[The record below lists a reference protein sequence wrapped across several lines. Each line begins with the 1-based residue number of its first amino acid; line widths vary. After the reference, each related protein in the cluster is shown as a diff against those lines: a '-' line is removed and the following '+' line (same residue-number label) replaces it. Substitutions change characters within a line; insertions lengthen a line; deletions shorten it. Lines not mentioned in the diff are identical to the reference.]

1 MGPKKFELVAGD
13 FLFSQ
18 MILVYIFTLKKKTEQ
33 KNIGS
38 TIWWKISPAQTIF
51 ALKMYELSWL
61 RIKYDIA
68 VMNYASFSHPF
79 PPLRG
84 WHLDRKFTDI
94 CLKLLSYWRH
104 KREIHK
110 LKKKT

>member
-38 TIWWKISPAQTIF
+38 TI
-51 ALKMYELSWL
+51 
-61 RIKYDIA
+61 
-68 VMNYASFSHPF
+68 
-79 PPLRG
+79 
-84 WHLDRKFTDI
+84 
-94 CLKLLSYWRH
+94 
-104 KREIHK
+104 
-110 LKKKT
+110 